1 MERQGVRQGLLFNL
15 HLACFPLFQD
25 HLMINKCRFESELES
40 FFHEALG
47 EQFLKR
53 VLIERKSKVSQAD
66 LIRDHLQGRG
76 MPVIIRKA
84 TTFRSLAARDRKLT
98 LAAIAILAQVQIAL
112 CLLPFQR
119 VIGLFSLSVDHKLFQ
134 HENTPEVLSAL
145 QITARDEAAKA
156 RLAARTFSWTFPA
169 ALCSC
174 KHVIRKSL
182 CSQ

>member
-1 MERQGVRQGLLFNL
+1 M
-15 HLACFPLFQD
+15 
-25 HLMINKCRFESELES
+25 
-40 FFHEALG
+40 
-47 EQFLKR
+47 
-53 VLIERKSKVSQAD
+53 
-66 LIRDHLQGRG
+66 RDHLQGRG

-119 VIGLFSLSVDHKLFQ
+119 VIRLFSLSVDHKLFQ

-145 QITARDEAAKA
+145 QITACDEAANA

-169 ALCSC
+169 ALCWC

-182 CSQ
+182 SSQ